1 MSARKSKQAA
11 KVVDKPVPSTFGDA
25 MAKALAE
32 ASSKR
37 QAEVFSHD
45 LAEMLARDLRSRFPV
60 RFGNAEAGEK
70 RAGTDVG
77 AKRLDVNVSDKMY
90 GLRVGVSIK
99 TILQKDKK
107 SGYVKNR
114 KRIDEEFLAEAMAY
128 HVRQPYSVLVGIY
141 FLPSDGCLDGN
152 DRRASS
158 FGQWVEKLYHRSGR
172 GNPKHDPELFERM
185 FIGLFEKDGPK
196 KGEVW
201 FFDAQKAPPKKGPP
215 SDVDLES
222 WDWLLN
228 AIHSEFVKRSAGFR
242 WADDAE
248 PLTPEEAE
256 QLADD
261 DPSVEEE

>member
-1 MSARKSKQAA
+1 MDR
-11 KVVDKPVPSTFGDA
+11 PVPSTFREALD
-25 MAKALAE
+25 KALAE
-32 ASSKR
+32 ATSKR
-37 QAEVFSHD
+37 QAEVFSYD
-45 LAEMLARDLRSRFPV
+45 LAEMLARDLRDRFPA
-60 RFGNAEAGEK
+60 RFGNAEGGET

-107 SGYVKNR
+107 NRYVKNR

-141 FLPSDGCLDGN
+141 FLPTDGCLDGSE
-152 DRRASS
+152 RSASS

-172 GNPKHDPELFERM
+172 RNPKHDPELFERM

-201 FFDAQKAPPKKGPP
+201 FFDVQKAPPKKGPP
-215 SDVDLES
+215 SDANLES

-242 WADDAE
+242 WAEDAE

-256 QLADD
+256 ELADD
-261 DPSVEEE
+261 PSPDEE